1 MSNGIIDI
9 EDFEKSTN
17 VDWKLNVLFKTLI
30 LNIEK
35 IDKRFDSGNVRFEKL
50 EKRKLT
56 DRIYSF
62 AGGIIGGIL
71 AAFSIKRGGT

>member
-1 MSNGIIDI
+1 MPNGIIDI

-17 VDWKLNVLFKTLI
+17 VDWKLNVLFKTLV

-35 IDKRFDSGNVRFEKL
+35 IDKRFEKL

-71 AAFSIKRGGT
+71 AVFSVKWKE